1 MASHI
6 FQFPQEV
13 LNDIN
18 SLIEKGG
25 SIRAIKA
32 LIQEKHAD
40 KVEIPALQTLSLYRQ
55 QYLAKSSGKQITT
68 EKQDIQREFNE
79 GLTELDRLLTQ
90 IKGRQELNYSNVK
103 LLQGLMGKCLLRE
116 SALEVQQ
123 ANNRVP
129 DMNIEKQMLAYISEA
144 RNYVKTIVQLT
155 ADLAAHQAKL
165 DELVKKETKFILQ
178 TVSQIILQICPDRY
192 EQFSTMFKNAL
203 MTQSGNIDLEVAKEE
218 SESDIKILENSIK
231 K

>member
-13 LNDIN
+13 LTDIN
-18 SLIEKGG
+18 TLIEKGA
-25 SIRAIKA
+25 SVRNIQAAIK
-32 LIQEKHAD
+32 EKHANQ
-40 KVEIPALQTLSLYRQ
+40 VEVPSLQTILLYRK
-55 QYLAKSSGKQITT
+55 QYLAKSKGESVLTDKQ
-68 EKQDIQREFNE
+68 EIQREFNE

-116 SALEVQQ
+116 SALEIQQ

-129 DMNIEKQMLAYISEA
+129 DMYIEKQMLAYISEA

-155 ADLAAHQAKL
+155 ADLASQQAKL

-192 EQFSTMFKNAL
+192 EQFSKMFKSAL
-203 MTQSGNIDLEVAKEE
+203 LNQSGNLNMTVAQEE
-218 SESDIKILENSIK
+218 TDTDTKILEDSIK
-231 K
+231 N